1 MMIQYKDNQLTVF
14 ESQLYKT
21 TSTVIETDD
30 CVIVVDPCLL
40 PFEVDAIQE
49 YVMDMKG
56 SRPIYLIITHSD
68 WDHIVGAVAFPEAT
82 VIASK
87 AFTSKNK
94 EEIVEQVKAF
104 DDQYYIDRNSPIIY
118 PDVDITVTKDGEQLK
133 IGNTVLTFYLAK
145 GHTDDGI
152 YAIVEPIGI
161 WITGDYLSDIE
172 FPFIYSGSEDYVETL
187 EKTEEIL
194 NKHKISILIP
204 GHGHLAFHEEEI
216 VKRKNDSLH
225 YIKSLKKTIQSGR
238 DHEHLIGQYPY
249 KRGLN
254 YCHKENVQ
262 FLRKE
267 MGVEEE

>member
-152 YAIVEPIGI
+152 YGIVEPIGI

-172 FPFIYSGSEDYVETL
+172 FPFIYSSSKDYIDTL
-187 EKTEEIL
+187 EKTDVIL
-194 NKHKISILIP
+194 NNHQINVLIP
-204 GHGHLAFHEEEI
+204 GHGHVTCSKKEI
-216 VKRKNDSLH
+216 LKRKNDGLQ
-225 YIKSLKKTIQSGR
+225 YIENLKKAIQSNA
-238 DHEHLIGQYPY
+238 DHEHLIAPYPY
-249 KRGLN
+249 KRSLKE
-254 YCHKENVQ
+254 CHAENVQ
-262 FLRKE
+262 FLIKE
-267 MGVEEE
+267 MEED